1 MNIPNALTL
10 SRLVAIPPLMVL
22 LMVRF
27 PGHDQ
32 LAAAIFI
39 VFSLSDSLDGEIAR
53 RRGTVSDFG
62 KFLDPLAD
70 KLFVLSVLIVLV
82 QEGLVAAW
90 VVVVIFSRELIIT
103 ILRSVAAAQGR
114 VIPAAPLG
122 KTKTVMQMSA
132 VTLLILQRPYPI
144 AVPFADL
151 VVGLAIVFTIWSGF
165 DYLWRFRYLISSRSP
180 SRVAPSG
187 GAPATDEAGYGL
199 SRELGDLLRKGGLTV
214 SVAES
219 CTGGLVGK
227 LITDQPGSSAYFLGG
242 VIAYSDEVKREL
254 LGVAA
259 AVLKRAG
266 AVSSEVAQAMAD
278 GARSRF
284 ATDLAAGVTGIAGPD
299 SDGSGK
305 PVGLT
310 YVAVASA
317 RGTASHEFRFR
328 GDRSSNR
335 RQAAEETLRLL
346 AEEARL
352 LGAITSPLAGE
363 VGAKRRVGGPPYA
376 KDAETA

>member
-1 MNIPNALTL
+1 MNVPNLLTI

-32 LAAAIFI
+32 LAAAVFI
-39 VFSLSDSLDGEIAR
+39 VFSLTDTLDGQLAR
-53 RRGTVSDFG
+53 RQGNVSELG

-70 KLFVLSVLIVLV
+70 KLLVLSVLIVLV

-114 VIPAAPLG
+114 VIAAAPLG

-144 AVPFADL
+144 VVPLADL
-151 VVGLAIVFTIWSGF
+151 AVGAAIIFTIWSGL
-165 DYLWRFRYLISSRSP
+165 DYLWRFRHLIVPVHASHAP
-180 SRVAPSG
+180 SRAGPSG
-187 GAPATDEAGYGL
+187 GAPTPDEAGGAA
-199 SRELGDLLRKGGLTV
+199 RELGEILRKEGLTV
-214 SVAES
+214 AVAES
-219 CTGGLVGK
+219 CTGGMVGA

-242 VIAYSDEVKREL
+242 VIAYSDGVKRTQ
-254 LGVAA
+254 LGVSQAM
-259 AVLKRAG
+259 LDRAG
-266 AVSSEVAQAMAD
+266 AVSSEVAQAMAE

-284 ATDLAAGVTGIAGPD
+284 RSDLAVAVTGIAGPD
-299 SDGSGK
+299 SDGSQK

-310 YVAVASA
+310 YVAIASA
-317 RGTASHEFRFR
+317 AGSHSHEYRFK
-328 GDRSSNR
+328 GDRWSNR
-335 RQAAEETLRLL
+335 RQASVQALRLL
-346 AEEARL
+346 VEEGR
-352 LGAITSPLAGE
+352 AGSR
-363 VGAKRRVGGPPYA
+363 AK
-376 KDAETA
+376 TA

>member
-1 MNIPNALTL
+1 MNISNVLTV

-22 LMVRF
+22 LLVRF

-32 LAAAIFI
+32 LAAALFI
-39 VFSLSDSLDGEIAR
+39 VFSLTDTLDGQIAR
-53 RRGTVSDFG
+53 RRGTVSDLG

-90 VVVVIFSRELIIT
+90 VVVIIFSRELIIT

-114 VIPAAPLG
+114 VIAAAPLG

-144 AVPFADL
+144 VVPVADL
-151 VVGLAIVFTIWSGF
+151 AVGVAIVFTIWSGL
-165 DYLWRFRYLISSRSP
+165 DYLWRFRYLIGRFDSSR
-180 SRVAPSG
+180 APEE
-187 GAPATDEAGYGL
+187 APEADEAVHAAA
-199 SRELGDLLRKGGLTV
+199 RELGELLREQNLTV

-219 CTGGLVGK
+219 CTGGMVGS

-242 VIAYSDEVKREL
+242 VIAYSNELKRVE
-254 LGVAA
+254 LGVSPAL
-259 AVLKRAG
+259 LKQVG
-266 AVSSEVAQAMAD
+266 AVSGEVAQAMAE

-284 ATDLAAGVTGIAGPD
+284 GSDLAVGVTCIAGPGA
-299 SDGSGK
+299 DGSQK

-310 YVAVASA
+310 YVAVASSA
-317 RGTASHEFRFR
+317 GTSSHEFRFT
-328 GDRSSNR
+328 GDRWSNR
-335 RQAAEETLRLL
+335 REAADRALRLL
-346 AEEARL
+346 AEGAGSGAR
-352 LGAITSPLAGE
+352 
-363 VGAKRRVGGPPYA
+363 AK
-376 KDAETA
+376 TA

>member
-1 MNIPNALTL
+1 VNIPNFLTL
-10 SRLVAIPPLMVL
+10 SRLAAIPPLMVL

-32 LAAAIFI
+32 LAAALFI
-39 VFSLSDSLDGEIAR
+39 VFSITDILDGEIAR
-53 RRGTVSDFG
+53 RRGTVSNFG

-90 VVVVIFSRELIIT
+90 IVVVIFSRELIIT

-114 VIPAAPLG
+114 VISAAPLG
-122 KTKTVMQMSA
+122 KTKTVMQMIA
-132 VTLLILQRPYPI
+132 VALLILHRPYPSLLPLAYL
-144 AVPFADL
+144 AVG
-151 VVGLAIVFTIWSGF
+151 VAIVFTVWSGL
-165 DYLWRFRYLISSRSP
+165 DYLWRFRYLIAPFDTSRLG
-180 SRVAPSG
+180 PSG
-187 GAPATDEAGYGL
+187 GAPEGDEAGDAAG
-199 SRELGDLLRKGGLTV
+199 RELGQLMLKSGLTV

-227 LITDQPGSSAYFLGG
+227 LITDQPGSSAYFVGG
-242 VIAYSDEVKREL
+242 LIAYSDQVKRDD

-259 AVLKRAG
+259 ALLKRVG
-266 AVSSEVAQAMAD
+266 AVSSEVAKAMAD

-284 ATDLAAGVTGIAGPD
+284 GTDLAVGVTGIAGPE
-299 SDGSGK
+299 SDGSDK

-317 RGTASHEFRFR
+317 HGTAVREFRFS
-328 GDRSSNR
+328 GDRASNR
-335 RQAAEETLRLL
+335 RQAAVQALRMLV
-346 AEEARL
+346 EEARAS
-352 LGAITSPLAGE
+352 GRM
-363 VGAKRRVGGPPYA
+363 K
-376 KDAETA
+376 TA